1 MITMAKPF
9 IGEEEIN
16 AVTAVMRSGMIAC
29 GAVVTEFEMEF
40 AQYIGTPSG
49 VATNNGTTALH
60 TALLTFGIKPGDKV
74 ITTPFTFIASSNSIL
89 YCGAKPVFVDID
101 PETYLMDADKLA
113 AYLEQHYDPSMKA
126 IMPVHLFGL
135 ACDMPRIMAIAKQYN
150 LKVIE
155 DCAQSHGAEIDGK
168 KAGSFGDAACF
179 SFYPT
184 KNMTT
189 GEGGICLFNHAA
201 DAVVGRKYINH
212 GRVDQYLHDVLG
224 YNYRMTN
231 MSAAIGLE
239 QLKRLDGFNHQ
250 RRYNARLYDEL
261 LANVDGLALP
271 IEPESYRHVY
281 HQYTIRVDGDGR
293 DALQAYLKDHE
304 IGSAVV
310 YPFSMNEQPFYQHNC
325 EFDSVALAQAH
336 SKQVLSIPVHPAL
349 TEEEVKKVAAT
360 IVTFFSKQQAT
371 NK

>member
-16 AVTAVMRSGMIAC
+16 AVTEVMRSGMIAC
-29 GAVVTEFEMEF
+29 GAVVTEFEQAF
-40 AQYIGTPSG
+40 ADYIGMSYG

-60 TALLTFGIKPGDKV
+60 TALLGLGIGPGDKV

-89 YCGAKPVFVDID
+89 FCNATPVFVDID
-101 PETYLMDADKLA
+101 PDTYLLDADKLE
-113 AYLEQHYDPSMKA
+113 AYLEKNYDESMKA

-135 ACDMPRIMAIAKQYN
+135 ACDMPRIMEIAQKYN

-155 DCAQSHGAEIDGK
+155 DCAQSHGALIDDK

-189 GEGGICLFNHAA
+189 SEGGMCLFKDEQVASL
-201 DAVVGRKYINH
+201 GRKYVNH

-231 MSAAIGLE
+231 MSAAIGLT
-239 QLKRLDGFNHQ
+239 QLKRLDGFNEK
-250 RRYNARLYDEL
+250 RRFNASLYHDL
-261 LANVDGLALP
+261 LANVDGLVLP
-271 IEPESYRHVY
+271 QVNDGYSHVY
-281 HQYTIRVDGDGR
+281 HQFTIRLTEKNR
-293 DALQAYLKDHE
+293 DDLQAHLKAND

-310 YPFSMNEQPFYQHNC
+310 YPFSMNEQPFYKDVCQY
-325 EFDSVALAQAH
+325 DSVAISESYA
-336 SKQVLSIPVHPAL
+336 KQVLSIPVHPAL
-349 TEEEVKKVAAT
+349 TEQEVRTVAES
-360 IVTFFSKQQAT
+360 IIEFCT
-371 NK
+371 NNG

>member
-1 MITMAKPF
+1 MISMAKPF

-29 GAVVTEFEMEF
+29 GAVVTEFETAF
-40 AQYIGTPSG
+40 AQYGQMAHG
-49 VATNNGTTALH
+49 VATTNGTTALH
-60 TALLTFGIKPGDKV
+60 TALLALDIKPGDKV

-89 YCGAKPVFVDID
+89 FCDATPVFVDINPD
-101 PETYLMDADKLA
+101 SYLMDADKLA
-113 AYLEQHYDPSMKA
+113 EYLDKNYDESMKA

-168 KAGSFGDAACF
+168 KAGSFGDASCF

-189 GEGGICLFNHAA
+189 GEGGVCLFKDQETAKKA
-201 DAVVGRKYINH
+201 RKYVNH

-224 YNYRMTN
+224 YNHRMTN
-231 MSAAIGLE
+231 ISAAIGLE
-239 QLKRLDGFNHQ
+239 QLKRLDGFNQ
-250 RRYNARLYDEL
+250 KRRFNAATYDEL
-261 LANVDGLALP
+261 LAGQDKLVLPVVNDG
-271 IEPESYRHVY
+271 YKHVY
-281 HQYTIRVDGDGR
+281 HQYTVRLEGANR
-293 DALQAYLKDHE
+293 DELQAYLKEHE

-310 YPFSMNEQPFYQHNC
+310 YPFSMTEQPFYKGRC
-325 EFDSVALAQAH
+325 EYDCDDVSQSHAT
-336 SKQVLSIPVHPAL
+336 KVLSIPVHPGL
-349 TEEEVKKVAAT
+349 TEEDVSKVAST
-360 IVTFFSKQQAT
+360 ILAFLDSK
-371 NK
+371 

>member
-29 GAVVTEFEMEF
+29 GAVVTEFEQAF
-40 AQYIGTPSG
+40 ADYIGTPAA

-60 TALLTFGIKPGDKV
+60 TALLALGIQSGDKV
-74 ITTPFTFIASSNSIL
+74 ITTPFTFIASSNAIL
-89 YCGAKPVFVDID
+89 FCDATPVFVDID
-101 PETYLMDADKLA
+101 PDTYLLDVDKLA
-113 AYLEQHYDPSMKA
+113 VYLEQHYEPSMKA

-135 ACDMPRIMAIAKQYN
+135 ACDMPRIMDIAEQYN

-189 GEGGICLFNHAA
+189 GEGGLCLFNDKDTAA
-201 DAVVGRKYINH
+201 VGRKYVNH

-231 MSAAIGLE
+231 ISAAIGLE
-239 QLKRLDGFNHQ
+239 QIKRLDAFNDK
-250 RRYNARLYDEL
+250 RRYNASLYNDL
-261 LANVDGLALP
+261 LANHDKVVLPVANDG
-271 IEPESYRHVY
+271 YKHVY
-281 HQYTIRVDGDGR
+281 HQYTIRLEGVDR
-293 DALQAYLKDHE
+293 DALQAYLQE
-304 IGSAVV
+304 NGIGSAVV
-310 YPFSMNEQPFYQHNC
+310 YPFSMHEQPFYQDRC
-325 EFDSVALAQAH
+325 EYDSLALAQAY

-349 TEEEVKKVAAT
+349 SEEEVVKVAQTLLA
-360 IVTFFSKQQAT
+360 FF
-371 NK
+371 

>member
-1 MITMAKPF
+1 MISMAKPF

-29 GAVVTEFEMEF
+29 GAVVTEFESAF
-40 AQYIGTPSG
+40 AQYIGVPSA

-60 TALLTFGIKPGDKV
+60 TALLAFGIKAGDKV
-74 ITTPFTFIASSNSIL
+74 ITSPFTFIASSNSIL
-89 YCGAKPVFVDID
+89 FCGATPVFVDID
-101 PETYLMDADKLA
+101 PDTYLLDADKLA
-113 AYLEQHYDPSMKA
+113 AYLEANYEPSMKA

-155 DCAQSHGAEIDGK
+155 DCAQSHGAQVDGK
-168 KAGSFGDAACF
+168 NAGSFGDAACF

-189 GEGGICLFNHAA
+189 GEGGICLFNNTA
-201 DAVVGRKYINH
+201 DGELGRKYVNH

-231 MSAAIGLE
+231 ISAAIGLE
-239 QLKRLDGFNHQ
+239 QLKRLDGFNQ
-250 RRYNARLYDEL
+250 SRRHNAATYDEL
-261 LANVDGLALP
+261 LANIEQINLP
-271 IEPESYRHVY
+271 GQYNGFKHVY
-281 HQYTIRVDGDGR
+281 HQYTLRVNDGR
-293 DALQAYLKDHE
+293 RDELQTYLGQHD

-310 YPFSMNEQPFYQHNC
+310 YPFSMNEQPFYQDKC
-325 EFDSVALAQAH
+325 QFETVANAEQAA
-336 SKQVLSIPVHPAL
+336 KQVLSIPVHPAL
-349 TEEEVKKVAAT
+349 SEDEVSKVAAT
-360 IVTFFSKQQAT
+360 IAAFFK
-371 NK
+371 

>member
-16 AVTAVMRSGMIAC
+16 AVTEVMRSGMIAC
-29 GAVVTEFEMEF
+29 GAVVTEFEQAF
-40 AQYIGTPSG
+40 ADYIGMSYG

-60 TALLTFGIKPGDKV
+60 TALLALGIGKGDKV

-89 YCGAKPVFVDID
+89 FCEATPVFVDID
-101 PETYLMDADKLA
+101 PDTYLLDADKLE
-113 AYLEQHYDPSMKA
+113 AYLEQHYDESMKA

-135 ACDMPRIMAIAKQYN
+135 ACDMPRIMDIAQKYK

-155 DCAQSHGAEIDGK
+155 DCAQSHGAQINGK

-189 GEGGICLFNHAA
+189 SEGGMCLFKDQQVA
-201 DAVVGRKYINH
+201 DLGRKYVNH

-231 MSAAIGLE
+231 IAAAIGLA
-239 QLKRLDGFNHQ
+239 QLKRLDGFNEQ
-250 RRYNARLYDEL
+250 RRFNASLYHDL
-261 LANVDGLALP
+261 LANVDGLKLP
-271 IEPESYRHVY
+271 VVHQGYDHVY
-281 HQYTIRVDGDGR
+281 HQFTIRLTDKSR
-293 DALQAYLKDHE
+293 DELQAHLKAHD

-310 YPFSMNEQPFYQHNC
+310 YPFSMNEQPFYQDAC
-325 EFDSVALAQAH
+325 QFDDLSIAEGYA
-336 SKQVLSIPVHPAL
+336 KQVLSIPVHPAL
-349 TEEEVKKVAAT
+349 SEQEVRQVADCIMA
-360 IVTFFSKQQAT
+360 FFSVSK
-371 NK
+371 